1 MAGATYAW
9 SRDANHIA
17 DDGSSVG
24 SSMPKFHTRCCSIA
38 IKDAEDLARPWLS
51 WLMAAKPNSRMG
63 VRRPSADVTKF
74 ATGHSQRVHMSLQSS
89 SRAMHTF
96 ASIDVLDLDNPAAPA
111 AYSVDGVDAKAATT
125 NKPRHH
131 DLTHRIFIHCC
142 ARQGACGFDWT
153 SFSFAPRDARARVT
167 ILGRRCDRLVTVAEF
182 TSRTLSA
189 ESARDE
195 SKQGKWPSTVRLHLS
210 SVVGQTS
217 CADRRAHRRIP

>member
-1 MAGATYAW
+1 
-9 SRDANHIA
+9 
-17 DDGSSVG
+17 
-24 SSMPKFHTRCCSIA
+24 
-38 IKDAEDLARPWLS
+38 
-51 WLMAAKPNSRMG
+51 
-63 VRRPSADVTKF
+63 
-74 ATGHSQRVHMSLQSS
+74 
-89 SRAMHTF
+89 MHTL

-142 ARQGACGFDWT
+142 ARQGACGFGWT
-153 SFSFAPRDARARVT
+153 SFSFALRGARARVT

-182 TSRTLSA
+182 ASRKWDLFTVLTLSA
-189 ESARDE
+189 KSARDE

>member
-1 MAGATYAW
+1 MLRAW
-9 SRDANHIA
+9 R
-17 DDGSSVG
+17 
-24 SSMPKFHTRCCSIA
+24 T
-38 IKDAEDLARPWLS
+38 PWLG

-74 ATGHSQRVHMSLQSS
+74 ATGHSQRVHKSLQSS
-89 SRAMHTF
+89 SRAMHTL
-96 ASIDVLDLDNPAAPA
+96 ASIDILDLDNPAAPA

-153 SFSFAPRDARARVT
+153 SFSFALRGARARVT

-182 TSRTLSA
+182 ASRKWDLFTVLTLSA
-189 ESARDE
+189 KSARDE

>member
-1 MAGATYAW
+1 
-9 SRDANHIA
+9 
-17 DDGSSVG
+17 
-24 SSMPKFHTRCCSIA
+24 
-38 IKDAEDLARPWLS
+38 
-51 WLMAAKPNSRMG
+51 
-63 VRRPSADVTKF
+63 
-74 ATGHSQRVHMSLQSS
+74 
-89 SRAMHTF
+89 MHTL

-153 SFSFAPRDARARVT
+153 SFSFALRGARARVT

-182 TSRTLSA
+182 ASRKWDLFTVLTLSA
-189 ESARDE
+189 KSARDE

-210 SVVGQTS
+210 SVVGANILCRPSSARIDFDSHIKIATL
-217 CADRRAHRRIP
+217 DRRIKLESAAAQMRQLQTAHVSSIASTPGDRYKPERSIAKSHRAGSALVIKSR